1 MGASSVT
8 VCQTQISLCQI
19 QMFRFRHFYFTFF
32 TKIYTFILLC
42 RFIIF
47 ATECCLSWK
56 PQKVMTTC
64 ICQVC
69 ECFEN
74 FVFWLQFK
82 FLLVPKHC
90 QVTSKLFTIKPV
102 HTIHPHNY
110 EEITSLNIIYKIEED
125 HLLLE
130 SVDINNKGKQEQR
143 MLTKLHVPSKII
155 LNQINK
161 TRHQLS
167 QVNTRST
174 FRLSGETH
182 LRHTWKWQDWIYTF
196 RPLWAAFH
204 NRNNSRRPVSHN
216 NWNFWNF
223 YLPQAVIK
231 IGSVLFIIIK

>member
-1 MGASSVT
+1 
-8 VCQTQISLCQI
+8 
-19 QMFRFRHFYFTFF
+19 
-32 TKIYTFILLC
+32 
-42 RFIIF
+42 
-47 ATECCLSWK
+47 
-56 PQKVMTTC
+56 MTTC

-74 FVFWLQFK
+74 FVFWLQFT

-143 MLTKLHVPSKII
+143 MLTKLHVSSKII

-167 QVNTRST
+167 QVNTQST

-182 LRHTWKWQDWIYTF
+182 LPRGNGRIEFILSDHF
-196 RPLWAAFH
+196 EPL
-204 NRNNSRRPVSHN
+204 SITGTTLGGLSVT
-216 NWNFWNF
+216 
-223 YLPQAVIK
+223 I
-231 IGSVLFIIIK
+231 IGIFGIFICLRLL